1 MKAVGF
7 MPFWMG
13 YHPQTGSQLN
23 RALRKL
29 GGRYLINYS
38 LQLLNRCELLS
49 DTLVFAS
56 DDSIGDYIEDDIA
69 YRFCQ
74 RPAFLDDDDISIEDI
89 ITEFLNHTDA
99 DVIALVHP
107 NSPFLRLETLN
118 DCLEQ
123 VMSGEYDSAFTAY
136 KFQKF
141 SWFQGKPLNYSL
153 SEPTPKLRDIE
164 PLILEQSSL
173 YVFTREIFLKQ
184 LKRVGG
190 ESFIRFVDHFEG
202 HDVGENEDFEMAEL
216 IINSG
221 MFTEISR

>member
-1 MKAVGF
+1 MKVVGF

-38 LQLLNRCELLS
+38 LQLLNRSELIN

-56 DDSIGDYIEDDIA
+56 DDRIHGYIEDDLN
-69 YRFCQ
+69 YTFCP

-89 ITEFLNHTDA
+89 ITEFLNKTDA
-99 DVIALVHP
+99 DVIALIHP
-107 NSPFLRLETLN
+107 SSPFLQLSTLN
-118 DCLEQ
+118 ECLER
-123 VMSGEYDSAFTAY
+123 VISGEYDSAFTAY
-136 KFQKF
+136 QFKKF

-153 SEPTPKLRDIE
+153 SEPTPKLRDVE

-173 YVFTREIFLKQ
+173 YVFTREMFLKQ
-184 LKRVGG
+184 FKRVGG
-190 ESFIRFVDHFEG
+190 RHYTHLVNHFEG

-221 MFTEISR
+221 MFTEISK